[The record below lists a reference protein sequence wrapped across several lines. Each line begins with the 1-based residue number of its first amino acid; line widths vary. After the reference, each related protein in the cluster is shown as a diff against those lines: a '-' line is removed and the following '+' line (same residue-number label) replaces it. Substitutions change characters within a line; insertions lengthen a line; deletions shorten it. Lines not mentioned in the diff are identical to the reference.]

1 MRVKH
6 SKFKNTGLLF
16 ELLVRTIT
24 ADTLK
29 GKESPALN
37 ILKKYFVNTELGK
50 EYKLYETFFKS
61 QNLTEWKAN
70 TILSTILESSKKLNR
85 KAIKREK
92 YNLVKEL
99 RQHYNIEDLF
109 KTNISSYKPLAAL
122 YTLFEAYNTKDIIN
136 HNQIVDNKLVLLEQ
150 LT

>member
-37 ILKKYFVNTELGK
+37 ILKKYFVNTELG
-50 EYKLYETFFKS
+50 
-61 QNLTEWKAN
+61 
-70 TILSTILESSKKLNR
+70 
-85 KAIKREK
+85 
-92 YNLVKEL
+92 
-99 RQHYNIEDLF
+99 
-109 KTNISSYKPLAAL
+109 
-122 YTLFEAYNTKDIIN
+122 
-136 HNQIVDNKLVLLEQ
+136 
-150 LT
+150 